1 MSVYTSVTAA
11 QLDAFFGAYDLGQV
25 VDSAGIPDGIAN
37 SHYAVATTQ
46 GDYVLT
52 LFEAQND
59 EELTPVIELLQRL
72 GAHNPLYPNPQAD
85 RQNRLLRNLN
95 GKPALVCKRL
105 AGRSLVSPTLDQCRQ
120 IGAQLARLHVDTR
133 DYAFPIASHHDVLSI
148 KALFEQVESQLSGV
162 DLELILAE
170 LQFQAEHEQQTLP
183 GGVIHGDLFRDN
195 ALFADGQISG
205 ILDFY
210 SACRDHWLRDIAVC
224 ANDWCCDD
232 GIFNT
237 QKLASLLSGYETLRP
252 LSATEHQHCNRML
265 RAAALRFWLSRLV
278 HHHSNRAAALSQ
290 PKDPF
295 VFKDLLVQHRN
306 AAHA

>member
-1 MSVYTSVTAA
+1 MSVYTSVTSA
-11 QLDAFFGAYDLGQV
+11 QLDTFFGAYELGQV
-25 VDSAGIPDGIAN
+25 LEFSGIPDGIAN

-59 EELTPVIELLQRL
+59 EELTPVIELMQHL
-72 GAHNPLYPNPQAD
+72 GASNPLYPNPQAD
-85 RQNRLLRNLN
+85 SQNRLLRRIN

-105 AGRSLVSPTLDQCRQ
+105 TGRSVVSPTPDQCRQ
-120 IGAQLARLHVDTR
+120 IGEQLARLHLDTR
-133 DYAFPIASHHDVLSI
+133 DYFLPIASHHDVLSI
-148 KALFEQVESQLSGV
+148 KALFEQVESQLSNA
-162 DLELILAE
+162 DRELIRSE
-170 LQFQAEHEQQTLP
+170 LQFQLKQEQAILP

-195 ALFADGQISG
+195 ALFADEQISG
-205 ILDFY
+205 ILDLY
-210 SACRDHWLRDIAVC
+210 SACRDHWLRDIAVS

-232 GIFNT
+232 GIFNR

-252 LSATEHQHCNRML
+252 LSAIEHQHCNRML

-278 HHHSNRAAALSQ
+278 HRYSNRPAALSH

>member
-1 MSVYTSVTAA
+1 MSVYTSVTFA

-25 VDSAGIPDGIAN
+25 VDSAGIPEGIAN
-37 SHYAVATTQ
+37 SHYAVVTTQ

-59 EELTPVIELLQRL
+59 EELTPVIELMQCL
-72 GAHNPLYPNPQAD
+72 GTRNPLYPNPQTD
-85 RQNRLLRNLN
+85 RQNRLLRRLN

-105 AGRSLVSPTLDQCRQ
+105 AGRSLVSPTSEQCRQ
-120 IGAQLARLHVDTR
+120 IGAQLARLHLDTR
-133 DYAFPIASHHDVLSI
+133 DHSFPVASHHDVVSI
-148 KALFEQVESQLSGV
+148 KALFEQVESQLSA
-162 DLELILAE
+162 DDRELILGE
-170 LQFQAEHEQQTLP
+170 LQFQAEHEQQPLP

-224 ANDWCCDD
+224 ANDWCCNKA
-232 GIFNT
+232 IFNT
-237 QKLASLLSGYETLRP
+237 QKLTALFSGYETLRP
-252 LSATEHQHCNRML
+252 LSAIEHQHCNRML

-290 PKDPF
+290 PKNPF

>member
-1 MSVYTSVTAA
+1 MSVYTSVTSA
-11 QLDAFFGAYDLGQV
+11 QLDAFFGAYDLGRV
-25 VDSAGIPDGIAN
+25 LDFAGIADGIAN

-52 LFEAQND
+52 LFEAQSN
-59 EELTPVIELLQRL
+59 EELTPVIELMQRL
-72 GAHNPLYPNPQAD
+72 GASNPLYPNPRAD
-85 RQNRLLRNLN
+85 RQNRLLRRLN

-105 AGRSLVSPTLDQCRQ
+105 TGQSTVSPTIDQCRQ
-120 IGAQLARLHVDTR
+120 IGSELARLHLDTR
-133 DYAFPIASHHDVLSI
+133 DCAFPIASHHDVNSI
-148 KALFEQVESQLSGV
+148 RALFEQVESQLST
-162 DLELILAE
+162 DDRELIFGE
-170 LQFQAEHEQQTLP
+170 LQFQSKHERQALP
-183 GGVIHGDLFRDN
+183 GGMIHGDLFRDN

-210 SACRDHWLRDIAVC
+210 SACHDHWLRDIAVS

-237 QKLASLLSGYETLRP
+237 QKLTALLAGYETLRP
-252 LSATEHQHCNRML
+252 LSAIEHQHCNRML

-278 HHHSNRAAALSQ
+278 HRYSNRAAALSQ

-295 VFKDLLVQHRN
+295 VFKDLLVRHRH

>member
-11 QLDAFFGAYDLGQV
+11 QLDAFFGAYDLGPV
-25 VDSAGIPDGIAN
+25 EHFAGIPDGIAN
-37 SHYAVATTQ
+37 SHYAVSTTQ

-59 EELTPVIELLQRL
+59 EELTPVIELMRHL
-72 GAHNPLYPNPQAD
+72 GTSNPLYPNPQTD
-85 RQNRLLRNLN
+85 RQNRLLRRLN

-105 AGRSLVSPTLDQCRQ
+105 AGQSLVSPTSEQCRQ
-120 IGAQLARLHVDTR
+120 IGAQLARLHLDTH

-148 KALFEQVESQLSGV
+148 KALFEQVESRLPGA
-162 DLELILAE
+162 DRELILGE
-170 LQFQAEHEQQTLP
+170 LQFQAEHERQPLP

-224 ANDWCCDD
+224 ANDWCRDH
-232 GIFNT
+232 GIFNR
-237 QKLASLLSGYETLRP
+237 QKLTALLSGYETLRP
-252 LSATEHQHCNRML
+252 LSAIEHQHCNRML

-278 HHHSNRAAALSQ
+278 HRHSNRPAALSQ

-295 VFKDLLVQHRN
+295 VFKDLLVQHRQ

>member
-11 QLDAFFGAYDLGQV
+11 QLDAFFGAYELGQV

-37 SHYAVATTQ
+37 SHYAVSTTQ

-52 LFEAQND
+52 LFEAQNN
-59 EELTPVIELLQRL
+59 EELTPVIRLMQRL
-72 GAHNPLYPNPQAD
+72 GTRNPLYPNPQAD
-85 RQNRLLRNLN
+85 KQNRLLRNLN

-105 AGRSLVSPTLDQCRQ
+105 AGRSTVSPTPDQCRQ
-120 IGAQLARLHVDTR
+120 IGTQLARLHLDTR
-133 DYAFPIASHHDVLSI
+133 DYSFPIASHHGVLSI
-148 KALFEQVESQLSGV
+148 KALFEQVESQLSTG
-162 DLELILAE
+162 DRELILGE
-170 LQFQAEHEQQTLP
+170 LQFQSTHGQQALP

-210 SACRDHWLRDIAVC
+210 SACSDHWLRDIAAC
-224 ANDWCCDD
+224 ANDWCCDK

-237 QKLASLLSGYETLRP
+237 QKLTALLSGYETLRP
-252 LSATEHQHCNRML
+252 LSAIEHQYCNRVL
-265 RAAALRFWLSRLV
+265 RSAALRFWLSRLV
-278 HHHSNRAAALSQ
+278 HRYSNRPATLSQ

-295 VFKDLLVQHRN
+295 VFKDLLVQHRH